1 MVWDEVRTKYSDEDW
16 KSIEGT
22 YESLIM
28 DAVRYLSRSY
38 TGMTTHSLLFRNGF
52 DPVIEDE
59 LLHRGYLLL
68 EAESYRGPTRIYTI
82 EKALVDATLKARA
95 ATAEGQV
102 KLCLA

>member
-1 MVWDEVRTKYSDEDW
+1 MVWDDIRTKYSDEDW

-22 YESLIM
+22 YVSLIM

-52 DPVIEDE
+52 DPTIEDE
-59 LLHRGYLLL
+59 LLHRGYLSLVV
-68 EAESYRGPTRIYTI
+68 ESYRGPTRIYTV
-82 EKALVDATLKARA
+82 ERALVDATLKAQA
-95 ATAEGQV
+95 ATAEEQV